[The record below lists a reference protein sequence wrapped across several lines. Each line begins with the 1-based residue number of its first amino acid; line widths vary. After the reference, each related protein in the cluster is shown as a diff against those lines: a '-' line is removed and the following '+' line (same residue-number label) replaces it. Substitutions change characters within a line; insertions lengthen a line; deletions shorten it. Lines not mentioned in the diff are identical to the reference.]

1 MKEIIKTTSG
11 AAAIGPYSKIVKA
24 GNTVYFSGTI
34 ALDNAGNLIQDSL
47 EAETA
52 QVMENIKNL
61 LADAKLDFSHVVKC
75 SIFLSDMGHFS
86 TVNEIYERYFTG
98 DFPARETVAVAGLP
112 KGANVEISVTAYT
125 AN

>member
-1 MKEIIKTTSG
+1 MKQIIQTTQG

-34 ALDNAGNLIQDSL
+34 ALDNDGNLIQDSL
-47 EAETA
+47 ESETT

-61 LADAKLDFSHVVKC
+61 LKDAGLDFSHVVKC

-86 TVNEIYERYFTG
+86 TVNEVYARYFTG

-112 KGANVEISVTAYT
+112 KNANVEISIIAYSG
-125 AN
+125 N